1 MTLHT
6 IFILIFIGEGAL
18 LAASVYVAIRSAIDK
33 NFDEKCKK
41 FVDDFDFKQK
51 ARQKQKLE
59 EKRQK
64 WLRNEYE
71 IFRAGQRMGTIPSDM
86 TFQDWLR

>member
-1 MTLHT
+1 MMIQT
-6 IFILIFIGEGAL
+6 IVILIVIGAVAF
-18 LAASVYVAIRSAIDK
+18 LAWSLYYGIRCAIDED
-33 NFDEKCKK
+33 FAEECRK
-41 FVDDFDFKQK
+41 FQKEYQLKQK
-51 ARQKQKLE
+51 AKQ
-59 EKRQK
+59 EKKRDQ

>member
-1 MTLHT
+1 MFTIIITLLI
-6 IFILIFIGEGAL
+6 IFAALFIGGAL
-18 LAASVYVAIRSAIDK
+18 YVAIVSSYDK
-33 NFDEKCKK
+33 EFEEKCRK
-41 FVDDFDFKQK
+41 FQEEYQLKQK
-51 ARQKQKLE
+51 AKQ
-59 EKRQK
+59 EKKRDQ

>member
-1 MTLHT
+1 MFTIIITLLI
-6 IFILIFIGEGAL
+6 IFAALFIGGAL
-18 LAASVYVAIRSAIDK
+18 YVAIVSSYDK
-33 NFDEKCKK
+33 EFEEKCRN
-41 FVDDFDFKQK
+41 FQEEYQLKQK
-51 ARQKQKLE
+51 AKQ
-59 EKRQK
+59 EKKRDQ